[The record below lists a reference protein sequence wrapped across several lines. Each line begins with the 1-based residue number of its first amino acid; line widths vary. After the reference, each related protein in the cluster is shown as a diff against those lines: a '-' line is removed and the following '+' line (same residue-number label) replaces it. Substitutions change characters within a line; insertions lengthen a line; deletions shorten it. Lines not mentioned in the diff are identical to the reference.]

1 MWGEISSNISLVASI
16 ISIVLGG
23 YAIYQAN
30 KTNKES
36 NKINQDTKTMI
47 LLQTRI
53 MEDIQKNIVR
63 NIQQDANKINMEKDE
78 FVLYKLKDFEENTTE
93 LVLKELENLSI
104 KKATY
109 RFIKDFLEDR
119 SRNIIKVN
127 FFYLA
132 ESKNKQEIEKI
143 ENNLIKYGILMQ
155 INYKALNNKN

>member
-1 MWGEISSNISLVASI
+1 MASI

-132 ESKNKQEIEKI
+132 ESKDKQEIEKI

>member
-132 ESKNKQEIEKI
+132 ESKDKQEIEKI

>member
-1 MWGEISSNISLVASI
+1 MWGEISSNISLAASI
-16 ISIVLGG
+16 ISIVLGV

-30 KTNKES
+30 RTNKES

-53 MEDIQKNIVR
+53 MENIQKNIVR

-109 RFIKDFLEDR
+109 RFIKDFLEDK

-132 ESKNKQEIEKI
+132 ESKDKQEIEKI

>member
-16 ISIVLGG
+16 ISIVLGI

-30 KTNKES
+30 KINKES

-47 LLQTRI
+47 LLQIRI

-63 NIQQDANKINMEKDE
+63 NIQQDVNKINMEKDE

-104 KKATY
+104 KKTTY
-109 RFIKDFLEDR
+109 RFIKDFLEDK

-132 ESKNKQEIEKI
+132 ESKDKQEIEKI
-143 ENNLIKYGILMQ
+143 ENNLIKYGILME

>member
-1 MWGEISSNISLVASI
+1 MWVEISSNISLVASI
-16 ISIVLGG
+16 ISIVLGV

-109 RFIKDFLEDR
+109 RFIKDFLEDK

-132 ESKNKQEIEKI
+132 ESKDKQEIEKI

>member
-109 RFIKDFLEDR
+109 RFIKDFLEDK

-132 ESKNKQEIEKI
+132 ESKDKQEIEKI